1 LNGLP
6 WKTKE
11 VKNKMLTEQTNTQAN
26 RAMRSKK
33 LSPELNEFLHM
44 LDALEG
50 HTGGQDSASAQ
61 SR

>member
-1 LNGLP
+1 MIYRGKP
-6 WKTKE
+6 RE
-11 VKNKMLTEQTNTQAN
+11 VKETKMLTEQTNTQAN

-50 HTGGQDSASAQ
+50 QRGGQDTSSPQ